1 MRDPELL
8 IDLLKEMSDDD
19 LGRMIVPLTMGAD
32 KNEFNR
38 HHHAELLVDAG
49 HADWTSM
56 DQQVVRI
63 TNAGYD
69 FLAAVDKQPKAKKRF
84 LDLFNTGASYVQAA
98 LKAIELAN
106 SLGA

>member
-19 LGRMIVPLTMGAD
+19 LGRAIVPLTMGAD
-32 KNEFNR
+32 KDGFHR

-49 HADWTSM
+49 HAEWTGM
-56 DQQVVRI
+56 DEQIVRI

-69 FLAAVDKQPKAKKRF
+69 FLAAVDKQPKAKGRF
-84 LDLFNTGASYVQAA
+84 LDVFNAGASYMHAA